1 MIELWSQ
8 RRNAVNES
16 ANVIPWALGKVAFVF
31 LSEFYFSL
39 YIFIDMGL
47 QPSYKDALLYPEK
60 TI

>member
-8 RRNAVNES
+8 RRNVANES
-16 ANVIPWALGKVAFVF
+16 ANVGKVTFVF
-31 LSEFYFSL
+31 LCDFYFSL

-47 QPSYKDALLYPEK
+47 QPSYKDALLYHEK